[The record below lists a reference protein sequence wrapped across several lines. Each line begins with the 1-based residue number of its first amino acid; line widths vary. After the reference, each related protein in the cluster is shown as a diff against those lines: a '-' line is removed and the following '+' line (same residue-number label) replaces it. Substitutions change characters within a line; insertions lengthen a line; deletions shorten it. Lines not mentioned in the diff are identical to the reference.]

1 MHHNNYSKY
10 MQVRDG
16 HDTAAAHT
24 PQFGRPEPGG
34 INGVVFLGIFFY
46 YDWPCLVFF
55 YLFIMTG
62 VTRATPGPPLNVSCI
77 PQ

>member
-1 MHHNNYSKY
+1 

-34 INGVVFLGIFFY
+34 INGAVFLGIFF
-46 YDWPCLVFF
+46 
-55 YLFIMTG
+55 IMTG
-62 VTRATPGPPLNVSCI
+62 LSCFFLFI
-77 PQ
+77 YLL